1 MSNLSVRFRG
11 ICCHID
17 PPNGEKFI
25 KRTVLRQTRVP
36 GNGQGNGNGNGNG
49 NGSGHDHGHA
59 ATAAGAHDHGHDEG
73 HGHAHLAGVG
83 DEHIAYIECVAGDV
97 DLEKSRGVEPSP
109 AYQRA
114 GDAGRY
120 VRFELMGDIVEL
132 VGVRCSTLTTLP
144 SYDER
149 VPRLHKVA
157 PGLGPVAP
165 QLLGDPYEMDPAFVA
180 AVFDMPGGTLYG
192 GPPEPFATR
201 FTGGETEWP
210 AAKLASWVEL
220 LVEVPETPRI
230 RLTPIKGGQPREI
243 ALKPGTRMITIGNE
257 TDASIRAV
265 DEEDGGSHFGLYYGL
280 AATQPKNAPQVE
292 VFHGLSGGCSNS
304 NYP

>member
-17 PPNGEKFI
+17 PPNGEKFS
-25 KRTVLRQTRVP
+25 KRTVLRQTRVL
-36 GNGQGNGNGNGNG
+36 GNGNGKGNG
-49 NGSGHDHGHA
+49 NGHDDVEAAGHGHE
-59 ATAAGAHDHGHDEG
+59 HGHDT
-73 HGHAHLAGVG
+73 GHAHVAGVG

-97 DLEKSRGVEPSP
+97 DLEKSLGVEPSP
-109 AYQRA
+109 TYQRV

-120 VRFELMGDIVEL
+120 VRFELTGDIVEL
-132 VGVRCSTLTTLP
+132 VGAICTPLATLP

-165 QLLGDPYEMDPAFVA
+165 QLVGDPYEMDPAFVA

-230 RLTPIKGGQPREI
+230 RLTPIKGGEPREI
-243 ALKPGTRMITIGNE
+243 ALKAGTRMITIGNE
-257 TDASIRAV
+257 TDASIRAI

-280 AATQPKNAPQVE
+280 AETEPKNAPQVE
-292 VFHGLSGGCSNS
+292 VFQGLSGGCSNS